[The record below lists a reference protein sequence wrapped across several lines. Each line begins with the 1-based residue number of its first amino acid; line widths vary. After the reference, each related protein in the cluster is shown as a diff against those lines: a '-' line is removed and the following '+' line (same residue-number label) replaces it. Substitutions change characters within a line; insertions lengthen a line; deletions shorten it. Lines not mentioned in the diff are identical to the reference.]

1 MDRRIKSALRR
12 VITEYD
18 FDDLPKEEMEMA
30 KVDFIKN
37 PIAAAIRTEKDFSKA
52 LKSDVDMIFLL
63 HANIMTVG
71 DCIKQIH
78 AAGKKAMVHID
89 FAEGIGKDRF
99 GIEYLAK
106 QGVDGICTTRTNI
119 VKLTREYDL
128 ISLQRFFMIDSHSV
142 STSIESMKLSN
153 PDIVEIMPAIVTK
166 KIKEFSSLVNVPV
179 IAGGLAETEEE
190 VRDALA
196 AGADCV
202 STGESDLWSLKL

>member
-1 MDRRIKSALRR
+1 M
-12 VITEYD
+12 
-18 FDDLPKEEMEMA
+18 EEMEMA

-52 LKSDVDMIFLL
+52 LTTDVDMVFLL
-63 HANIMTVG
+63 HANIMTVT

-78 AAGKKAMVHID
+78 DNGKKAMVHID
-89 FAEGIGKDRF
+89 FAEGIGKDRY
-99 GIEYLAK
+99 GIEYLAE
-106 QGVDGICTTRTNI
+106 QGVDGICTTRSNI
-119 VKLTREYDL
+119 VKATRELGL

-142 STSIESMKLSN
+142 STSIESMKISQ

-166 KIKEFSSLVNVPV
+166 KIREFSSLVDVPV
-179 IAGGLAETEEE
+179 IAGGLAETEAE

-202 STGESDLWSLKL
+202 STGESDLWNLKL

>member
-1 MDRRIKSALRR
+1 
-12 VITEYD
+12 
-18 FDDLPKEEMEMA
+18 MEMA

-37 PIAAAIRTEKDFSKA
+37 HIAAAIRTEKDFSKA

-71 DCIKQIH
+71 DCIRQIH
-78 AAGKKAMVHID
+78 EVGKKAMVHID
-89 FAEGIGKDRF
+89 FAEGIGKDRY
-99 GIEYLAK
+99 GIEFLAK

-119 VKLTREYDL
+119 VKLTREYNL

-142 STSIESMKLSN
+142 STSIESMKLSD

-166 KIKEFSSLVNVPV
+166 KIKEFSSLIDVPV

-190 VRDALA
+190 VREALA

-202 STGESDLWSLKL
+202 STGESDLWNLKL